1 MIVQRSVRSGV
12 GIHLLDIET
21 MELYEKPYDKKNRFF
36 LLDFNIKDQDGED
49 GRLSQTK
56 QSVPVSLKN
65 LLAYFCM
72 LKRPLRT
79 SESTVAKKEIFVMH
93 LRDDR

>member
-56 QSVPVSLKN
+56 QSVPVSLNSTGSKS
-65 LLAYFCM
+65 C
-72 LKRPLRT
+72 LR
-79 SESTVAKKEIFVMH
+79 IFVC
-93 LRDDR
+93 